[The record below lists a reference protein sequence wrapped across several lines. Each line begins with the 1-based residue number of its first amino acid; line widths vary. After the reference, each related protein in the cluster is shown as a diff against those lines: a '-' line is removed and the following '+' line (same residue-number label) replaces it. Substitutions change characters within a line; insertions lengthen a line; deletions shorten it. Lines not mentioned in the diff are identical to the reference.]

1 MIYQMEYFVQ
11 VSGLN
16 KTEDDLYVF
25 NFRITENGIVY
36 KQSLNSVADE
46 LSIFIPKKNSLRY
59 KTLLASDDYSIFGD
73 FESNFVKRGDKVY
86 LSFGYDEYE
95 TTQHL
100 GYDKYTEL
108 QYIVNEV
115 IIGENEIELKC
126 MNHMYFLNSSS
137 FFEITNKK
145 INISTLSEK
154 IVELVNNKID
164 IYNKKISKITSLK
177 KINTEYYS
185 DNYQFTKLNI
195 ITQPDLDINI
205 TLSSNKI
212 NLTEILKLLSEK
224 YFINTRIVAVTSETE
239 DYKRGG
245 LFLMMGG
252 EWIKLLYEKKEL
264 KGDFERYSTFFQ
276 DYFNKK
282 TFEESGG
289 TVLPILLAQ
298 KLMKNEI
305 FFSDIP
311 QNILISKL
319 GVEKARNYHKIIE
332 RDDFVMQNAKDVR
345 LKIIAKVHNRENKT
359 TTIVAD
365 NSDVDG
371 NIVSY
376 NFYEPSSSVDVTK
389 YKKLLDNELSKLK
402 YDGFKQGSS
411 FTMFGFPIIRPNDI
425 ITLDGI
431 GSIRANHLPEQDIKD
446 PTIFARKGSYLVE
459 TVETTF
465 DKDGWRQRVS
475 ISVKIPNLD
484 NSSIIDTIYP
494 DYTEILLKG
503 NDEQYIIQ
511 EAYQKQQ
518 DALKK
523 MDRVNTNKK
532 LR

>member
-1 MIYQMEYFVQ
+1 MEYNLLI
-11 VSGLN
+11 SGLN
-16 KTEDDLYVF
+16 KTEDDIYVF
-25 NFRITENGIVY
+25 QFRITENGIVQ
-36 KQSLNSVADE
+36 KESLNSVADE

-59 KTLLASDDYSIFGD
+59 ETSTGADFYGVFGD
-73 FESNFVKRGDKVY
+73 FESNFVKRGDKVD
-86 LSFGYDEYE
+86 LSFGYKLID
-95 TTQHL
+95 
-100 GYDKYTEL
+100 YDPNMYGLPVKFIPT
-108 QYIVNEV
+108 YIVNEV
-115 IIGENEIELKC
+115 IIGETEIEIKC
-126 MNHMYFLNSSS
+126 IDYMYFLNSSS
-137 FFEITNKK
+137 FFETTNKK
-145 INISTLSEK
+145 LSVSVLSKELEK
-154 IVELVNNKID
+154 II
-164 IYNKKISKITSLK
+164 NKKIKVYNDKILK
-177 KINTEYYS
+177 IAGEEKGRIYT
-185 DNYQFTKLNI
+185 F
-195 ITQPDLDINI
+195 ITLGIVNQPDFDIDI

-212 NLTEILKLLSEK
+212 SVSEVLKILADK
-224 YFINTRIVAVTSETE
+224 YFINTRIFDYERRFLDQDGENISLTKPYLMIGGDWLKIYQTDKKTDTKFSIVTVQKLINGQYSGMDQLYTSE
-239 DYKRGG
+239 
-245 LFLMMGG
+245 
-252 EWIKLLYEKKEL
+252 
-264 KGDFERYSTFFQ
+264 
-276 DYFNKK
+276 NP
-282 TFEESGG
+282 
-289 TVLPILLAQ
+289 VLEASDIP
-298 KLMKNEI
+298 KNEI

-389 YKKLLDNELSKLK
+389 YKKLLDTELSKLK

-411 FTMFGFPIIRPNDI
+411 FTTFGFPIIRPGDI
-425 ITLDGI
+425 ISLDGI

-446 PTIFARKGSYLVE
+446 STIFARKGSYLVE

-518 DALKK
+518 DALKQ
-523 MDRVNTNKK
+523 MDRVNNNKK